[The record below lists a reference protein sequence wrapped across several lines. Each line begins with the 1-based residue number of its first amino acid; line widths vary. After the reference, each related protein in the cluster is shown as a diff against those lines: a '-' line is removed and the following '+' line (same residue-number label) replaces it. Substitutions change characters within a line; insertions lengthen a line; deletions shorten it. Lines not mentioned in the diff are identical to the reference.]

1 MAMAGR
7 FAVDVARCDHPK
19 VVKVLQEQ
27 DAISLW
33 RGMCTVLF
41 YNILRLVKYKMLQ

>member
-7 FAVDVARCDHPK
+7 LSVDVARCDHPK

-27 DAISLW
+27 DAAFLW
-33 RGMCTVLF
+33 RGMCTVLL
-41 YNILRLVKYKMLQ
+41 LRLVKYKMLQ